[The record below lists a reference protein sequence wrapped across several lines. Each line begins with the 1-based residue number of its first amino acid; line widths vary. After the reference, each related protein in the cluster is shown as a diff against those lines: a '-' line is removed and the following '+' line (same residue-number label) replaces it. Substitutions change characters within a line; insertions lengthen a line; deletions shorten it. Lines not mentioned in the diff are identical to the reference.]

1 MRWRKEGKS
10 ATIVPEIGELK
21 ALSLFQ
27 TINCMHVVRLQA
39 AGTSKELYIEQF
51 LVVTVEYKLYT

>member
-1 MRWRKEGKS
+1 MGERLRWLEFMGWRKEGKS

-21 ALSLFQ
+21 ALNLFQ

-39 AGTSKELYIEQF
+39 AGTSKEFIR
-51 LVVTVEYKLYT
+51 

>member
-39 AGTSKELYIEQF
+39 AGTSKEL
-51 LVVTVEYKLYT
+51 

>member
-1 MRWRKEGKS
+1 MGWRKEGKS

-39 AGTSKELYIEQF
+39 AGTSKEFIS
-51 LVVTVEYKLYT
+51 